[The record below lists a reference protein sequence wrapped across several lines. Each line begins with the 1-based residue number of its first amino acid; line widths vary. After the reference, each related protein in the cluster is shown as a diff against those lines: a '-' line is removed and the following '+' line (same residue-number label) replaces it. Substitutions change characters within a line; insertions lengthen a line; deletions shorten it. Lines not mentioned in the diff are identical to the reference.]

1 MALFGFLTFLFAGFT
16 LINRILEGQL
26 LSSVDVATLNNVLLF
41 REIKIL
47 DVIPLWIPNL
57 SFITEGLPR
66 LMKWDYAFFGG
77 DMGILTYFLYSASGM
92 LAFFLFITMASVAY
106 SVIKR

>member
-1 MALFGFLTFLFAGFT
+1 MALFGFLTFLFIGFT
-16 LINRILEGQL
+16 VINRIMEGSML
-26 LSSVDVATLNNVLLF
+26 TGADISVFNNILLF
-41 REIKIL
+41 REIKVF

-57 SFITEGLPR
+57 SFLTEGLPH
-66 LMKWDYAFFGG
+66 LMKWDYSFFGG
-77 DMGILTYFLYSASGM
+77 DAGILQYFMYSISGM